1 MAAVLWFIGAML
13 LAGGEL
19 LAGELFLLMLAGG
32 AVAGGVTAIFAPEF
46 IPLQVLIFAVT
57 SLLLVK
63 SVRPLLKRRLMASI
77 PDPDLLL
84 TRVIGAPARTLTD
97 VSELRGQAKVN
108 GEIWTARVH
117 EDAPSIPAGTDV
129 RVAEVRGATIYIERE

>member
-32 AVAGGVTAIFAPEF
+32 AVAGGVTAIFAPAW
-46 IPLQVLIFAVT
+46 IPVQVLVFSIT
-57 SLLLVK
+57 SLLLVRL
-63 SVRPLLKRRLMASI
+63 VRPVLKKRLMSTI

-84 TRVIGAPARTLTD
+84 QRVVGAPARTLTD
-97 VSELRGQAKVN
+97 VGELRGQAKVN
-108 GEIWTARVH
+108 GEIWTARVR
-117 EDAPSIPAGTDV
+117 EDQPSIPAGTDV
-129 RVAEVRGATIYIERE
+129 RVAEVRGATIYLERE